1 MSWTKYIWIALIG
14 FWACNQSKTLSLPDT
29 PMIDVSLFSKNLP
42 LPENTLFID
51 CRNPDNYADGHIP
64 GAISIYRDELSDS
77 LGIVLTKEQIEAMLS
92 KKGIQNHD
100 RLLLYDDNGSVE
112 AARLWW
118 VLDLYGFNKA
128 QIIDGGLEGWKAM
141 GLPIANVPSP
151 IAYSN
156 FQFLELTD
164 STHFADMQEV
174 EQAIGNK
181 SIKLLDNRSEE
192 EYNGQ
197 TLKDG
202 ASYSGKIEGSV
213 HLDYYNFI
221 DQRPEAHKR
230 LKPISE
236 MQKILQDAGISPE
249 DNIINYC
256 HSGVRSALVT
266 FVLTQLLDYPHVKN
280 YDGSWCEWSAM
291 HPPKDSSHHTE
302 KTEPRL

>member
-1 MSWTKYIWIALIG
+1 MNWTKYIWIALIG
-14 FWACNQSKTLSLPDT
+14 FWGCKESKTLNLPDT
-29 PMIDVSLFSKNLP
+29 PMIDISLFSGNLP

-51 CRNPDNYADGHIP
+51 CRNPNNYADGHIP

-77 LGIVLTKEQIEAMLS
+77 LGLVLGKEQIEAMLS
-92 KKGIQNHD
+92 KKGIQSHD

-141 GLPIANVPSP
+141 SLPITNE
-151 IAYSN
+151 SN
-156 FQFLELTD
+156 TKATSDFHFLEPKD
-164 STHFADMQEV
+164 STYFADMHKV
-174 EQAIGNK
+174 EIAIAEKN
-181 SIKLLDNRSEE
+181 IKLLDNRSDE
-192 EYNGQ
+192 EYSGQ

-202 ASYSGKIEGSV
+202 ASYPGKIEGSI

-236 MQKILQDAGISPE
+236 MQKILQEAGISPE

-266 FVLTQLLDYPHVKN
+266 FILTQLLNYPQVKN

-291 HPPKDSSHHTE
+291 HPSMAQGQNID
-302 KTEPRL
+302 